1 LFGQKPGKTGFGVE
15 LECAVTSHIAMR
27 PGKRKA
33 LNKTGTLMLCIFLFD
48 KLYLSD

>member
-15 LECAVTSHIAMR
+15 LERAVTWHIAMR

-33 LNKTGTLMLCIFLFD
+33 LNKAGILMLYIFLFD
-48 KLYLSD
+48 KFYLSD